1 MTLAKKPQ
9 ATAKKDPAAASEKAE
24 ARAAKIAAARKAV
37 KAATGS
43 DVEPLQDRLVT
54 QALAGVWLPEGKNKD
69 DAFMATLAALQA
81 IAPTDGLE
89 GMLAAQMVTTHEA
102 AMECLRRAM
111 ISGQTFEGRDSNLKH
126 GAKLMQIYTRQME
139 ALAKHRGRGQQKIT
153 VEHVNVHAGGQAI
166 VGNVNGSAPSLSK
179 AAPRQRALS
188 DAPDGG
194 VPLPDELATPA
205 REKQRARKSRK

>member
-1 MTLAKKPQ
+1 MAKKPQ
-9 ATAKKDPAAASEKAE
+9 ATAKKDPPAASEKAE
-24 ARAAKIAAARKAV
+24 ARAANKAAVRKML

-43 DVEPLQDRLVT
+43 DVEPLQNHLLN
-54 QALAGVWLPEGKNKD
+54 QALAGAWLPEGKDND
-69 DAFMATLAALQA
+69 DALMVKLAALQA

-89 GMLAAQMVTTHEA
+89 GMLAAQMVATHEA

-111 ISGQTFEGRDSNLKH
+111 ISEQSFEGRDVNLKH

-166 VGNVNGSAPSLSK
+166 VGNVNGSAPSPSK
-179 AAPRQRALS
+179 ATAAQRALP
-188 DAPDGG
+188 DAPDNG
-194 VPLPDELATPA
+194 VPLPDPLASPTRA
-205 REKQRARKSRK
+205 KQQARKSGK